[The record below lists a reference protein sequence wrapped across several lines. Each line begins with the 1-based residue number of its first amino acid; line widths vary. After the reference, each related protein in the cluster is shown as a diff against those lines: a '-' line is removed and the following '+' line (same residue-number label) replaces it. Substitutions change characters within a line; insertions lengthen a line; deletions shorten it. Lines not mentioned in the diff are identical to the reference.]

1 MERFPGEGKGYPL
14 QYSGLENWGRKELDT
29 TERLSLSFFPVV
41 VSGKFTLSMPRGE
54 GLSEE
59 VILKQASQVALA
71 VKNPPANAG
80 DKRRRFDPWV
90 GKIPWRKAWQ
100 PSPVFLPGGSHGQ
113 RSLVTIVHGIAQ
125 SRTQRKSLSIHS
137 H

>member
-80 DKRRRFDPWV
+80 DMGSISESRRSP
-90 GKIPWRKAWQ
+90 GKGNGNPLQ
-100 PSPVFLPGGSHGQ
+100 YSFF
-113 RSLVTIVHGIAQ
+113 
-125 SRTQRKSLSIHS
+125 
-137 H
+137 